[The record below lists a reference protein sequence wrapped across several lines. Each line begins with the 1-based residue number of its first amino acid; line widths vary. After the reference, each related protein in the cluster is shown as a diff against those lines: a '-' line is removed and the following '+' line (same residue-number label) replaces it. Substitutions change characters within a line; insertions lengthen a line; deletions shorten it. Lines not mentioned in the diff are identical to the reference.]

1 MGLHS
6 EAEIDRKFIA
16 FAKLMNIYLNHFP
29 AQPGVESALSAA
41 VVFITLDK
49 LQSKAR
55 LSLLFQYLAMRVK
68 PTP

>member
-16 FAKLMNIYLNHFP
+16 FAKLMNT
-29 AQPGVESALSAA
+29 QG
-41 VVFITLDK
+41 
-49 LQSKAR
+49 KAR
-55 LSLLFQYLAMRVK
+55 LNLLFQYLAMHVK